1 MLFSH
6 FSYVILSNS
15 LKLCAMKKT
24 ISPKDALFVTMLTMI
39 IAVGF
44 IGFAQSMK
52 FKSKSQ
58 QNLSAQTKE
67 ASSKKEIK

>member
-1 MLFSH
+1 
-6 FSYVILSNS
+6 
-15 LKLCAMKKT
+15 MKKT

>member
-1 MLFSH
+1 
-6 FSYVILSNS
+6 
-15 LKLCAMKKT
+15 MKKT

-39 IAVGF
+39 IAVGI

-67 ASSKKEIK
+67 ASSDKEIK